1 MYRVQL
7 KQSLT
12 RAILQ
17 LSTIIIFN
25 VLIREKFK
33 VISID
38 IIILQSFD
46 SVNDLF

>member
-12 RAILQ
+12 RIIFQ
-17 LSTIIIFN
+17 LFTIIIFN

-33 VISID
+33 IISID
-38 IIILQSFD
+38 IIILQNFD
-46 SVNDLF
+46 SINDLF